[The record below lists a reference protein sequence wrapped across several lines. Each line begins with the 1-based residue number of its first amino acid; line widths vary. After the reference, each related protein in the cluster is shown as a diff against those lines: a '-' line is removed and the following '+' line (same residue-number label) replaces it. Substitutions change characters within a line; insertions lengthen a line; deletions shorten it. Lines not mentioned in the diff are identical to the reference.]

1 MKRMALLV
9 ISADMICFINA
20 TFQGIGTQQGF
31 FVNNL
36 PLLAKLSNHLA
47 TIFRMC
53 AQATECIVSSKHRVC
68 LQGTPQWR
76 SREVS
81 ALKRKQAFY

>member
-1 MKRMALLV
+1 MKRLALLV

-20 TFQGIGTQQGF
+20 TLPGIGTQQGI

-47 TIFRMC
+47 TIFRTC
-53 AQATECIVSSKHRVC
+53 VQATECIVSSKPHVY
-68 LQGTPQWR
+68 LQGTPQRR
-76 SREVS
+76 SREAS
-81 ALKRKQAFY
+81 ALKRKRPFY